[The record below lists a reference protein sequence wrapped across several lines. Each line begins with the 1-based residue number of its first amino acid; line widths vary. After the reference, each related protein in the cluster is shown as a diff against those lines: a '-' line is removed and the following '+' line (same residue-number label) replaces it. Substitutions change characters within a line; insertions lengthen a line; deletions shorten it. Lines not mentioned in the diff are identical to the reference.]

1 MLIGC
6 VNMCDCGLSMQ
17 TSLLRLSSRQNLRE
31 PWYCDAWVS
40 PPKVRVLRKAFGNPL
55 PQGKD
60 LEHQGFEIQAGENE
74 LQLVGTQGS

>member
-6 VNMCDCGLSMQ
+6 GNTCDCDLSMQ
-17 TSLLRLSSRQNLRE
+17 TSLYGCLQDKIYGE
-31 PWYCDAWVS
+31 PWYCDAR
-40 PPKVRVLRKAFGNPL
+40 VRVLRKAFGNPL

-74 LQLVGTQGS
+74 LHLVGTQGA